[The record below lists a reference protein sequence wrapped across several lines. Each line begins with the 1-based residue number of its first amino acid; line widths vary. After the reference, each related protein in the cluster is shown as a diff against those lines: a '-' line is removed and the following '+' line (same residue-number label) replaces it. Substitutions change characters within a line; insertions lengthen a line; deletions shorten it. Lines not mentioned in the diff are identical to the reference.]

1 MFQLFMVD
9 FVTVDAVAASLERH
23 GLPVKKSMRKKGDV
37 GVWVTGMNRVK
48 PYTEIFSPLLTGQK
62 RQAALTVDE
71 FITSRLS
78 HPSSNARYTD
88 AELRLVERLRAI
100 NGNRK
105 GRKSPLTY
113 SRIDPR
119 RRRRVRL
126 DF

>member
-1 MFQLFMVD
+1 
-9 FVTVDAVAASLERH
+9 
-23 GLPVKKSMRKKGDV
+23 
-37 GVWVTGMNRVK
+37 MNRVK